1 MTTDPAAEP
10 AERQMIRAFP
20 EGGALI
26 RLAYRELHISANG
39 TKEQKNALGDVRLLP
54 RPWDPPTCRNTEL
67 REQVWAWLEDVVT
80 WLNHEYVWDVSAVI
94 PSCWPRHPHLVHE
107 IAVLADHRRKAG
119 AALTSDGLEEWHRYA
134 LPGFIDR
141 MRARIKDHCEEG
153 HQRWPASS
161 RYARHTSDL
170 ISCDRTHIYGLDLQ
184 STIRHDINAA
194 RERPRLGVV
203 NLETGEI
210 TDGTQ

>member
-1 MTTDPAAEP
+1 MTTDPATEP
-10 AERQMIRAFP
+10 AEQPMIRAFP

-26 RLAYRELHISANG
+26 RLAYRELHIAAHG
-39 TKEQKNALGDVRLLP
+39 TKEQKNAIGDPRLLP

-67 REQVWAWLEDVVT
+67 REQVWDWLEDVVT
-80 WLNHEYVWDVSAVI
+80 WLNREYVWDIGAAI
-94 PSCWPRHPHLVHE
+94 PCCWPQHPHLVHE
-107 IAVLADHRRKAG
+107 IAVLADQRRRAG
-119 AALTSDGLEEWHRYA
+119 IALTSDMLEEWNRYA
-134 LPGFIDR
+134 LPGFVDR

-161 RYARHTSDL
+161 RYARHTSDPT
-170 ISCDRTHIYGLDLQ
+170 SRDREDIYSRDAQ
-184 STIRHDINAA
+184 TTIRRGTNTP

-210 TDGTQ
+210 TDGPQ

>member
-1 MTTDPAAEP
+1 MTTDPATEP
-10 AERQMIRAFP
+10 AEQPMIRAFP

-26 RLAYRELHISANG
+26 RLAYRELHIAAHG
-39 TKEQKNALGDVRLLP
+39 TKEQKNAIGDPRLLP

-67 REQVWAWLEDVVT
+67 RKQVWDWLEDVVT
-80 WLNHEYVWDVSAVI
+80 LLNREYVWDVSTVI
-94 PSCWPRHPHLVHE
+94 PGCWPQHPHLVHE
-107 IAVLADHRRKAG
+107 IAVLADQRRRAG
-119 AALTSDGLEEWHRYA
+119 IALTSDMLEEWNRYA
-134 LPGFIDR
+134 LPGFVDR

-161 RYARHTSDL
+161 RYARHISDPTNRERK
-170 ISCDRTHIYGLDLQ
+170 DIYSRDAQ
-184 STIRHDINAA
+184 TTIRRGANP

-210 TDGTQ
+210 TDGPQ

>member
-1 MTTDPAAEP
+1 VTTDPVAEP
-10 AERQMIRAFP
+10 AEQPMVRAFP

-26 RLAYRELHISANG
+26 RLAYRELSIAANG
-39 TKEQKNALGDVRLLP
+39 TKEQKAAIGDPRLLP

-67 REQVWAWLEDVVT
+67 REQVWDWLEDVVT
-80 WLNHEYVWDVSAVI
+80 WLNREYVWDVGAVI
-94 PSCWPRHPHLVHE
+94 PGCWPQHPHLVHE
-107 IAVLADHRRKAG
+107 IAVLADQRRRAG
-119 AALTSDGLEEWHRYA
+119 TALTSDSLEEWHRYV

-161 RYARHTSDL
+161 RYARHTSDPT
-170 ISCDRTHIYGLDLQ
+170 SRDRSNSYSRDVQ
-184 STIRHDINAA
+184 STIRRATNDPRA
-194 RERPRLGVV
+194 RPRLGVV

-210 TDGTQ
+210 TEGPQ

>member
-1 MTTDPAAEP
+1 MTTDLATEP
-10 AERQMIRAFP
+10 ANEPMIRAFP

-26 RLAYRELHISANG
+26 RLAYRELDIAANG
-39 TKEQKNALGDVRLLP
+39 TKEQKSAIGNPHLLP
-54 RPWDPPTCRNTEL
+54 RPWDPATCRKTEL
-67 REQVWAWLEDVVT
+67 REQVWAWLEDVAT
-80 WLNHEYVWDVSAVI
+80 WLNREYVWDVGAVI
-94 PSCWPRHPHLVHE
+94 PGCWPQHPHLVHE
-107 IAVLADHRRKAG
+107 IAVLADQRRRAG
-119 AALTSDGLEEWHRYA
+119 AALTSDALEEWHRYA
-134 LPGFIDR
+134 LPGFLDR

-170 ISCDRTHIYGLDLQ
+170 TTCDRTDVYGCDVQ
-184 STIRHDINAA
+184 STIPRGTNAP

-210 TDGTQ
+210 ADGPG